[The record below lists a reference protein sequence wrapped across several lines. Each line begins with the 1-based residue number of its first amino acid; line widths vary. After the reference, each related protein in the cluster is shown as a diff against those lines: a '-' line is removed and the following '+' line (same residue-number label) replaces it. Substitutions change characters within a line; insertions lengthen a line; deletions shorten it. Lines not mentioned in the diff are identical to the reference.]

1 MRFDKK
7 VALITGA
14 GSGLGRAYAI
24 MLAERGAKVVL
35 IDQPTVHCAEVS
47 TDAQS
52 VTHSINDNL
61 NQTYDSIIK
70 LGCDCLQFVL
80 DVSDKAAVDRMVD
93 TVAKSWQRIDILIN
107 NAGIYGACAFERI
120 TPEQWQRQLNVDLNG
135 SFYLTQAVWPLM
147 KLQNYGRIV
156 MTTGVS
162 GLFGDLHQVGF
173 SAAKMAL
180 VGMVNSLSIEG
191 EMHNIRVNSL
201 CPQAV
206 TAMTEKHLATA
217 IQPLFSFDTLTA
229 TTAFLVSE
237 HAPNGQ
243 HILAGAGSVSHGM
256 FAEFLPMYFCEGLCT
271 PHKLAQCWHQIY
283 QAFPVSL
290 HACGEDKVLSWSK
303 LSALEHDIKID

>member
-35 IDQPTVHCAEVS
+35 IDQPIARCAELSSDAHSAIHS
-47 TDAQS
+47 T
-52 VTHSINDNL
+52 NDNL
-61 NQTYDSIIK
+61 MQTFDCIHK
-70 LGCDCLQFVL
+70 LGGDCLYFVL

-93 TVAKSWQRIDILIN
+93 EVAKNWQRIDILIN
-107 NAGIYGACAFERI
+107 NAGVYGACAFERI
-120 TPEQWQRQLNVDLNG
+120 TTEQWQRQLDVDLNG

-147 KLQNYGRIV
+147 KLQDYGRIM
-156 MTTGVS
+156 MTTGAS

-191 EMHNIRVNSL
+191 ALHNIRVNSL
-201 CPQAV
+201 CPQAL
-206 TAMTEKHLATA
+206 TAMTEKHLASA
-217 IQPLFSFDTLTA
+217 IQPLFSLDTLTA

-256 FAEFLPMYFCEGLCT
+256 FVEFLPTYFCEGLCT
-271 PHKLAQCWHQIY
+271 PYKLAQCWHQLY

-290 HACGEDKVLSWSK
+290 YASGEDKVLSWSK